1 MKKYANK
8 SVLVAEDHPDGRRLV
23 VLLLDKLGVT
33 NVVAVVNGQEA
44 QEQLQGQAFDLLL
57 ADWHMPEM
65 DGIELL
71 KFVKADLSL
80 KSMKVLM
87 VTADDDHK
95 HIREAILAGADGY
108 LVKPVTQ
115 ERLQQKLEDIFKDDG
130 S

>member
-23 VLLLDKLGVT
+23 VLLLDKLGIT

-95 HIREAILAGADGY
+95 
-108 LVKPVTQ
+108 
-115 ERLQQKLEDIFKDDG
+115 
-130 S
+130 